1 MKKAVAAL
9 LLGAC
14 IGYYWGYGEG
24 FDKRPSVVAR
34 TLDKFGAS
42 KLKQDKQNREH
53 NLQEASRP

>member
-24 FDKRPSVVAR
+24 FQQRPSVIER

-42 KLKQDKQNREH
+42 KLKKDKNARER

>member
-1 MKKAVAAL
+1 MKKAIAAL

-24 FDKRPSVVAR
+24 FDRRPSVVAR
-34 TLDKFGAS
+34 ALDRFGAS
-42 KLKQDKQNREH
+42 KLKRDKDTRER